1 MTEYSG
7 ILFGCF
13 IIGVVIIFISTL
25 GDAYKNKLFEEANMV
40 CAEKGSFRAIDYKY
54 DFGILTHVQCLDN
67 TKYIMYYIKD
77 CEGEEEFDKWGE
89 RTNYRLCK
97 NVPRWALI

>member
-67 TKYIMYYIKD
+67 TKY
-77 CEGEEEFDKWGE
+77 DKWGE